1 VTDTRMYLGRPGA
14 PAAIRNPRGV
24 VESTRVRRTATFE
37 LGTGG
42 VAVDQMVGGART
54 WTINYEQLTRE
65 DFATLQAFLDGHEG
79 PGPFTLLDPAMRN
92 MLPANISGATSVTN
106 DVAGVRPVGGFVV
119 RSLDDDFNRAP
130 AASAWNTATTGQ
142 SWSLVG
148 GVTSDYNIVTG
159 GNATMKMTSVNVIR
173 SAIIDTGH
181 TDFDFTTDV
190 SFDVG
195 TPTGAAVTQYLYGRY
210 FDSSN
215 YYQAQVQVS
224 TAGVVTAQLFRRV
237 GGTGAPVGSA
247 VTLASS
253 HAAGD
258 RWRIRFQGIQ
268 GGGTCNLKMSAQMV
282 LNDQSTTTTGWL
294 IQQTDSNLT
303 TGTSIGLAGRLESG
317 NTNTLPVT
325 YTWYGVTAES
335 MNTTESSSTAYT
347 DAGPRVL
354 GINFSAA
361 PSGTGAVGIGMS
373 WPSSTFTYGVPV
385 VAGRAL
391 CFSCWVRGGGT
402 DPITTWTAK
411 IIWRDTT
418 GLVTGSTTTG
428 SGAVA
433 SSAGAWAQLYAQG
446 TPPAG
451 TAYADVRVDYTSGA
465 LAGAVAYF
473 RRFMLNEGTTPDTAW
488 VPGTGVFPV
497 RFMSMTDA
505 WPFQSPELRAA
516 PVVVLQEDVS

>member
-1 VTDTRMYLGRPGA
+1 MYLGRPGA
-14 PAAIRNPRGV
+14 LAAIRSPRGA

-42 VAVDQMVGGART
+42 VSVDQMVGGART
-54 WTINYEQLTRE
+54 WTINYEQLLYA
-65 DFATLQAFLDGHEG
+65 DFVTLQAFLDGHEG
-79 PGPFTLLDPAMRN
+79 PGPFALLDPGHRN
-92 MLPANISGATSVTN
+92 MLPANISAATSVTN
-106 DVAGVRPVGGFVV
+106 SVAGVRPVGGFLV
-119 RSLDDDFNRAP
+119 RSVDDDFNRAP
-130 AASAWNTATTGQ
+130 AASAWGAATTGQ

-159 GNATMKMTSVNVIR
+159 GVATMKMTSVNVIR

-190 SFDVG
+190 SFDVA
-195 TPTGAAVTQYLYGRY
+195 TPTGAPITQYLYGRY
-210 FDSSN
+210 FDSNN
-215 YYQAQVQVS
+215 YYQVTLQTS
-224 TAGVVTAQLFRRV
+224 TAGVVTMQLAKRV
-237 GGTGAPVGSA
+237 GGSGSTIGNA
-247 VTLASS
+247 VTLDSS

-258 RWRIRFQGIQ
+258 RWRLRFQGIQ
-268 GGGTCNLKMSAQMV
+268 GGGTCALKVSARLVVSDDM
-282 LNDQSTTTTGWL
+282 TTTDDWL
-294 IQQTDSNLT
+294 IQQSDNALT
-303 TGTSIGLAGRLESG
+303 TGTSIALAGRLEAS

-325 YTWYGVTAES
+325 YTWYGITAES

-354 GINFSAA
+354 AVNFSAA
-361 PSGTGAVGIGMS
+361 PSGSGAVSVGMS
-373 WPSSTFTYGVPV
+373 WPSSTFYSGVPV

-411 IIWRDTT
+411 IIWKDAT

-446 TPPAG
+446 VPPAG

-465 LAGAVAYF
+465 LSGAVAYF
-473 RRFMLNEGTTPDTAW
+473 RRFMLNEGTTPDTTWA
-488 VPGTGVFPV
+488 PGTGIFPV
-497 RFMSMTDA
+497 RFTSMPEA
-505 WPFQSPELRAA
+505 WPFQSPELRAT
-516 PVVVLQEDVS
+516 PVVTLQEDVS